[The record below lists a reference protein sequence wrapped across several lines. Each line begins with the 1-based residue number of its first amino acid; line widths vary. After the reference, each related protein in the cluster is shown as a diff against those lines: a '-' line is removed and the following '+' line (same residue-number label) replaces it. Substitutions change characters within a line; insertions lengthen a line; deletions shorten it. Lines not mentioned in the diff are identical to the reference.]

1 MIFQIFISDVTKG
14 IENIDVKIQGNQQ
27 SGQSAKET
35 LDPEKLIAQIVPEI
49 TKNIQNNSDD
59 IYELKQI
66 VTKTASD
73 IKLIQELVQET
84 NNGSK
89 EFKKLHDQ
97 LQQNSNAQSEY
108 LSSEKCNFKKLP
120 SCFLQRLKSMF
131 F

>member
-27 SGQSAKET
+27 VTDNTGQSAKET
-35 LDPEKLIAQIVPEI
+35 LDLEKLIAQIVPEI

-97 LQQNSNAQSEY
+97 LQQNSKAQSE
-108 LSSEKCNFKKLP
+108 
-120 SCFLQRLKSMF
+120 
-131 F
+131 